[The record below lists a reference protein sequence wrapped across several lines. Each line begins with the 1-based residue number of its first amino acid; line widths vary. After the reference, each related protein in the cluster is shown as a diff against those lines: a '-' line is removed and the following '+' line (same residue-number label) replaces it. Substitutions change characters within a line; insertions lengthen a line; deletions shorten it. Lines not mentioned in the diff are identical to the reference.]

1 MKDSSRKNKSLFSE
15 EGLTQKG
22 LLSVTVIGLC
32 QAWSLSHI
40 RHTNAANQEPITQ
53 NKRGPHSLRIPTRG
67 YILQQGKSGMLG
79 ESAGD
84 RLRATLPLPEGLIS
98 SVCVFSLSLFTIFI
112 FQSIST
118 SHSSTRPP
126 HPSLWNWVWSW
137 NIYTIVE
144 LTEEHADVRT
154 GIPVNDKCSLA
165 HCCSQARYLPERECV
180 CVLRALDHSLSSRKG
195 RS

>member
-98 SVCVFSLSLFTIFI
+98 SVCVFSLSLHYLHL
-112 FQSIST
+112 SV
-118 SHSSTRPP
+118 H
-126 HPSLWNWVWSW
+126 L
-137 NIYTIVE
+137 
-144 LTEEHADVRT
+144 
-154 GIPVNDKCSLA
+154 
-165 HCCSQARYLPERECV
+165 YLPLFYPPSSSLPLELGL
-180 CVLRALDHSLSSRKG
+180 VLEYLHYRGAYGRTCRCPDRYSSE
-195 RS
+195 